1 MEKRR
6 IQEIVDYYDYCEC
19 DFKYHW
25 HLDDCKA
32 MHIGFWDNQT
42 ANLRQALIRQNEI
55 MALKA
60 NITSQD
66 QVLDAGCGIGGSA
79 VFLVKNY
86 GCKVTG
92 ITLSKKQAESADSF
106 AKLEN
111 VEQLTKFYVMD
122 FNQTAFQDQT
132 FDVVWV
138 LESFCYADDKKAF
151 IREVNRIL
159 KKNGRLILAD
169 AFETRRKYKLIERKA
184 IDGWIKRWAVNSLI
198 TKQEFRRHLKN
209 HGFGNIEYIDISKNV
224 EPSSRK
230 LFFRSL
236 LALPAAKIAQW
247 KGYRNRIQ
255 NENVL
260 GAINQYLTVRLQL
273 CEYGMFYAEKS

>member
-1 MEKRR
+1 MKKRR

-19 DFKYHW
+19 DFRYNW

-60 NITSQD
+60 KITLKD
-66 QVLDAGCGIGGSA
+66 QILDAGCGIGGSA
-79 VFLVKNY
+79 FFLAKNF

-92 ITLSKKQAESADSF
+92 ITLSKKQAESANNSS
-106 AKLEN
+106 KLEN
-111 VEQLTKFYVMD
+111 TDRLTQFYVMD
-122 FNQTAFQDQT
+122 FNQTAFKEQS

-138 LESFCYADDKKAF
+138 LESYCYADDKKAF
-151 IREVNRIL
+151 VQEANRIL

-169 AFETRRKYKLIERKA
+169 AFETKSRYKLTEKKV

-198 TKQEFRRHLKN
+198 TKQEFRNHLKN
-209 HGFGNIEYIDISKNV
+209 NGFGNIEYFDISKNV

-236 LALPAAKIAQW
+236 LALPAAKIAYWQ
-247 KGYRNRIQ
+247 GYRNRIQ
-255 NENVL
+255 NENIL
-260 GAINQYLTVRLQL
+260 GAINQYLTVRLEL
-273 CEYGMFYAEKS
+273 CEYGMYYAETS